1 MNQNNESIDARFEEL
16 RSRLKDLTETSDLE
30 NSPHRFLALLGSHE
44 PNPEAPENP
53 FLNGELY
60 SAADVEDLGD
70 MLGMLV
76 NAVLENHDEHPEAQR
91 YLIECVLESLRDY
104 LDFEDEDD
112 IEDDEDDEDDEDG
125 DDEAQD

>member
-1 MNQNNESIDARFEEL
+1 MNQNNESIDARFDEL
-16 RSRLKDLTETSDLE
+16 RSRLKELTETPNLE
-30 NSPHRFLALLGSHE
+30 STPHRFLALIGNHE
-44 PNPEAPENP
+44 PNPEAPDNP
-53 FLNGELY
+53 FLNGEMY

-76 NAVLENHDEHPEAQR
+76 NSVLENHDDQPEAQR

-112 IEDDEDDEDDEDG
+112 DDEEE
-125 DDEAQD
+125 